1 MNDNDRIDLTLD
13 KKDKSKVKHLMKML
27 DRTFK
32 VGRKLDKNYTYRQTI
47 EDSLSFF
54 LSKPLTRD
62 LFIFCDA
69 IS

>member
-1 MNDNDRIDLTLD
+1 MYYNDRIDLTLD

-54 LSKPLTRD
+54 LSKEFNLKSRKE
-62 LFIFCDA
+62 LN
-69 IS
+69 

>member
-32 VGRKLDKNYTYRQTI
+32 VGRKLDKNYTYRQ
-47 EDSLSFF
+47 
-54 LSKPLTRD
+54 
-62 LFIFCDA
+62 
-69 IS
+69 